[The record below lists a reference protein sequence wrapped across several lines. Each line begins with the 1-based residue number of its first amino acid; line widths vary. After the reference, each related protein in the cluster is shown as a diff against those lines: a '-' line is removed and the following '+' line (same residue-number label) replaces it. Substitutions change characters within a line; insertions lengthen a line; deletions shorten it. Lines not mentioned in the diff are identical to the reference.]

1 MPQASCLWC
10 ERFLLFNP
18 LFSNSLNSLSSAFE
32 NNNSRSRLSLLPPVP
47 QNLSPSLA
55 VLGISPITQIDSF
68 PSTRLPPRSRV
79 SFLGGGNNYNYGAK
93 SFIGSTKNSRDSAT
107 VDWKDLFHQSSRLS
121 KAFKPFK
128 HVATLQTQSQLVSSV
143 VNERVDSS
151 ESCWSRDD

>member
-10 ERFLLFNP
+10 ERLLLFNP

-55 VLGISPITQIDSF
+55 VLGISPITQIESF

-79 SFLGGGNNYNYGAK
+79 SFFDGDSNY
-93 SFIGSTKNSRDSAT
+93 IDSANDFIST
-107 VDWKDLFHQSSRLS
+107 HPRTKLTNCLQMTFCNSLLWFHLRHHFLSASRATRPARLCNAARRLS
-121 KAFKPFK
+121 S
-128 HVATLQTQSQLVSSV
+128 TLPQFM
-143 VNERVDSS
+143 
-151 ESCWSRDD
+151 

>member
-10 ERFLLFNP
+10 ERLLLFNP

-79 SFLGGGNNYNYGAK
+79 SFFGPLPCVLSNGIYLAETQNSWRRLLPQPK
-93 SFIGSTKNSRDSAT
+93 SKLSTHLREPCVSAGHFSRNGEEIAE
-107 VDWKDLFHQSSRLS
+107 
-121 KAFKPFK
+121 
-128 HVATLQTQSQLVSSV
+128 
-143 VNERVDSS
+143 VNDVF
-151 ESCWSRDD
+151 